1 MTNLPDDPIDAAEAR
16 FARRVRDYT
25 DPAVVPVDHAA
36 IATAAAGAGGPR
48 RSAAGRFGWLFAGA
62 AAVAGLAAIA
72 LLMNRGPVTNAGQS
86 PSAPVAGVTACAIDA
101 LKATVGGWE
110 GAAGHRIG
118 TVSVTNTSRTSCV
131 LAGNLQ
137 PSLIDRNGSE
147 LIVGKTV
154 HGQPIEIR
162 AGFTVVALVQTGNY
176 CGPTAQEPAAVALQ
190 LAGAGRLVAKPIGG
204 DESSGVPPCMGSAG
218 PTDDI
223 TIQPWTATMQG

>member
-25 DPAVVPVDHAA
+25 EPAVVPVDHAA
-36 IATAAAGAGGPR
+36 VARTAAGAGGPR
-48 RSAAGRFGWLFAGA
+48 RSGAGRFAWLFAGA

-72 LLMNRGPVTNAGQS
+72 LLMNNGRVPDVGSS
-86 PSAPVAGVTACAIDA
+86 PTVPVAGVGACAIDA

-118 TVSVTNTSRTSCV
+118 TVSVTNTSGASCR
-131 LAGNLQ
+131 LAGSLQ

-147 LIVGKTV
+147 LIVGKQV
-154 HGQPIEIR
+154 NGKPIEI
-162 AGFTVVALVQTGNY
+162 APGFTVIAMVQTGNY

-190 LAGAGRLVAKPIGG
+190 LAGQGRLVAKPIGG
-204 DESSGVPPCMGSAG
+204 DESSGVPPCMGSSG

-223 TIQPWTATMQG
+223 TIQAWTETRQG